1 MLELY
6 SLNVEVAQNGSIPFN
21 NVDLAKGCTAIL
33 SGPATVQFNK
43 SGVYM
48 VDVSA
53 SITPAA
59 AGDVRIQ
66 LARNGVLELGS
77 FSEATGAADQTT
89 TLAFTALVQ
98 VNKNNNPCNCTENP
112 TTIQLINT
120 SETGQASTFP
130 IVRMVVT
137 KIC

>member
-6 SLNVEVAQNGSIPFN
+6 STNVEVAQNGSIPFN
-21 NVDLAKGCTAIL
+21 NVVLAKGCTAVL

-48 VDVSA
+48 VAVSA

-59 AGDVRIQ
+59 TGTSRIQ
-66 LARNGVLELGS
+66 LARNGMLELDS
-77 FSEATGAADQTT
+77 FSEATAAADQTSA
-89 TLAFTALVQ
+89 LAFTSLVQ

-112 TTIQLINT
+112 TTIQLMNT
-120 SETGQASTFP
+120 SQTGQVSNFP

-137 KIC
+137 KVC

>member
-6 SLNVEVAQNGSIPFN
+6 SLNTTVEQNGSIPFN
-21 NVDLAKGCTAIL
+21 NVDLAKGCSAIL
-33 SGPATVQFNK
+33 TAPGTVQFNK

-59 AGDVRIQ
+59 AGDVSIQ
-66 LARNGVLELGS
+66 LAKDGVLELGS
-77 FSEATGAADQTT
+77 FSTATGAVGSTT
-89 TLAFTALVQ
+89 DLGFTSLVQ
-98 VNKNNNPCNCTENP
+98 VSHNNNPCNCTMNP

-120 SETGQASTFP
+120 GQAGTFP
-130 IVRMVVT
+130 VVRMIVT

>member
-6 SLNVEVAQNGSIPFN
+6 SLNATVEQNGSIPFN
-21 NVDLAKGCTAIL
+21 NVDLAKGCSAVL
-33 SGPATVQFNK
+33 SAPGTVQFNK

-59 AGDVRIQ
+59 AGDVSIQ
-66 LARNGVLELGS
+66 LAKDGVLELGS
-77 FSEATGAADQTT
+77 FSTATGAADTT
-89 TLAFTALVQ
+89 TDLGFTSLVQ
-98 VNKNNNPCNCTENP
+98 VSHNNNPCNCTMNP

-120 SETGQASTFP
+120 GQAGTFP
-130 IVRMVVT
+130 VVRMVVT